1 MNQPLVSIALC
12 TYNGSE
18 YLKEQLDT
26 LDGQTYKNLE
36 LVIVDDGSSD
46 GTIELLRQFA
56 QNSSLNIKIYINDE
70 NLGYIKNF
78 EKAISLCNGDY
89 IALCDQDDVW
99 DERKIE
105 TLVKHIGDN
114 LLIYHDSALINET
127 GDPLGQKISN
137 LRNCYSGTDSRVFLF
152 ENCVSGHA
160 ILFKKELLTFID
172 GFNKTIIHDWWLAY
186 AAANNGS
193 IFFLDQELVQ
203 YRQHSNA
210 NTNILRQKRD
220 QNIKPDSLEKIERQL
235 NIVKLFAEYP
245 FNTDKAFKNKL
256 AQLMERR
263 IHSYVCV
270 SLPWFMFRH
279 RKLLLYIQKKSAL
292 SKLNFILKFTFGYK
306 LKRLLK
312 AQ

>member
-1 MNQPLVSIALC
+1 MNAPLVSIALC
-12 TYNGSE
+12 TYNGSK

-26 LDGQTYKNLE
+26 LGGQTYKNLE
-36 LVIVDDGSSD
+36 IVIVDDGSSD
-46 GTIELLRQFA
+46 GTIELLRQYA
-56 QNSSLNIKIYINDE
+56 SDSYLNIKIYINEE

-89 IALCDQDDVW
+89 IALCDQDDIW

-105 TLVKHIGDN
+105 MLIKHIGDN
-114 LLIYHDSALINET
+114 ILIYHDSALIDET
-127 GDPLGQKISN
+127 GVLLNRRISDI
-137 LRNCYSGTDSRVFLF
+137 RNCYSGTDSRVFLF

-160 ILFKKELLTFID
+160 MLFKKELLTFTG

-193 IFFLDQELVQ
+193 ILFLDQVLVQ
-203 YRQHSNA
+203 YRQHSSA

-220 QNIKPDSLEKIERQL
+220 KNIKPDSLQKIEKQL

-263 IHSYVCV
+263 IHSYLCI
-270 SLPWFMFRH
+270 SLPWFMSRH
-279 RKLLLYIQKKSAL
+279 SKVLLYIQKKSAL

-312 AQ
+312 TR

>member
-1 MNQPLVSIALC
+1 MIPPLVSIALC
-12 TYNGSE
+12 TYNGSK

-26 LDGQTYKNLE
+26 LSGQTYKNLE
-36 LVIVDDGSSD
+36 IVIIDDGSSD
-46 GTIELLRQFA
+46 GTIELLRQYA
-56 QNSSLNIKIYINDE
+56 RNSSLNTKIYINEE
-70 NLGYIKNF
+70 NLGYIRNF
-78 EKAISLCNGDY
+78 EKAISLCNGEY
-89 IALCDQDDVW
+89 IALCDQDDIW

-105 TLVKHIGDN
+105 TLVRHVGDN
-114 LLIYHDSALINET
+114 ILIYHDSALISET
-127 GDPLGQKISN
+127 GAPLDRKISDI
-137 LRNCYSGTDSRVFLF
+137 RNCYSGTDSRIFLF

-160 ILFKKELLTFID
+160 MLFKKELLTFID

-186 AAANNGS
+186 LAANNGS
-193 IFFLDQELVQ
+193 IFFLDQVLVQ

-220 QNIKPDSLEKIERQL
+220 KKLKPGSLEKMEKQL

-256 AQLMERR
+256 VQLMERR
-263 IHSYVCV
+263 IHSYLCI
-270 SLPWFMFRH
+270 SLPYFIFKH
-279 RKLLLYIQKKSAL
+279 RNVLLYIQKKSAL

-312 AQ
+312 AR